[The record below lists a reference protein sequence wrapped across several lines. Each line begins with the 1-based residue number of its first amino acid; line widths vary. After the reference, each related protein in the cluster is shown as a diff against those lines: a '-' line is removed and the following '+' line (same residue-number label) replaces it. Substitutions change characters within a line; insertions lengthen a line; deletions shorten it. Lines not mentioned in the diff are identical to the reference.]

1 MERRARGDGRA
12 WPVARSAPASK
23 TRERKGREEGEGGVD
38 RWGRRVG
45 DYGEKEKGE
54 RGGGPLREIERW
66 AGWAK
71 REVRSFFLLPF
82 SNFFKSNL
90 FNSNS
95 QNFSNF
101 FTKFY
106 KPFRPHTSNQ
116 KPCITK

>member
-12 WPVARSAPASK
+12 RPVARSAPASK

-38 RWGRRVG
+38 RWGRRVS

-71 REVRSFFLLPF
+71 REVRSFFFFCLFQTF
-82 SNFFKSNL
+82 SNQTFSTQIHKTFQTFSQSFINL
-90 FNSNS
+90 LDLT
-95 QNFSNF
+95 QA
-101 FTKFY
+101 TKN
-106 KPFRPHTSNQ
+106 HA
-116 KPCITK
+116 